1 MQFKTDIL
9 EKGAIL
15 QRDKETYAV
24 VPHIPGGFITD
35 FNFLHKIA
43 DVAQKY
49 GAKALK
55 ITTSQRIA
63 IVGVNQEDIDKI
75 WEEIGMNQGAATGL
89 CVRSV
94 RICPATHFCKFA
106 QQDAVSLGLE
116 LDKQYHGMPLPSKF
130 KIAVCGCMNSC
141 TEPAVKDI
149 GIMGTPKGF
158 SVMIGGN
165 AGIKPRM
172 ADLLIEH
179 LPPSEVII
187 IVAKIVSYYQQNA
200 KKYERLGKM
209 IDRLGWDRVKK
220 DLLT

>member
-9 EKGAIL
+9 EKRAIL
-15 QRDKETYAV
+15 QRDRETYAV
-24 VPHIPGGFITD
+24 VPHIPGGIITD
-35 FNFLHKIA
+35 FNFLHTIA
-43 DVAQKY
+43 DIAQRY

-63 IVGVNQEDIDKI
+63 IIGVKQEDIDKI
-75 WEEIGMNQGAATGL
+75 WKELGLDKGAATGL

-94 RICPATHFCKFA
+94 RICPATQYCKFA
-106 QQDAVSLGLE
+106 QQDAVSLGVE
-116 LDKQYHGMPLPSKF
+116 LDKLYHGMSLPSKL

-158 SVMIGGN
+158 SIMIGGN

-172 ADLLIEH
+172 ADMLIEH
-179 LPPSEVII
+179 VPLSE
-187 IVAKIVSYYQQNA
+187 VAKIVARVISYYQQHA
-200 KKYERLGKM
+200 KKFERLGKM
-209 IDRLGWDRVKK
+209 IDRLGWDNVKK
-220 DLLT
+220 DLLD